1 MQCGVFYEMRP
12 GKGAMGG
19 YILNTSSE
27 HTSTAEPTV
36 ADHGIHPKF
45 KPQIDI
51 AIRLGAE
58 PMRIFNC
65 LRCGGLHDIGGF
77 A

>member
-1 MQCGVFYEMRP
+1 MQCGVFYELKP

-19 YILNTSSE
+19 YNINASCE
-27 HTSTAEPTV
+27 HSKTAEPTAV
-36 ADHGIHPKF
+36 DHGIHPKF
-45 KPQIDI
+45 KPQIDM

-58 PMRIFNC
+58 PMVIFNR
-65 LRCGGLHDIGGF
+65 LRCGALHDIDGF